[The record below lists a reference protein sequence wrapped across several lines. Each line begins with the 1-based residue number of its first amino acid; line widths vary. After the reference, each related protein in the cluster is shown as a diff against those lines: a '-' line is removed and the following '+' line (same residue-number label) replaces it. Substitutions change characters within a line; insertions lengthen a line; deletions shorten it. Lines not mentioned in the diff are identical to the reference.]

1 MRARG
6 DQQIQILFEVSRDLL
21 AVIGP
26 DRLVAA
32 ANPAWERVLGRTP
45 ESLVGTSLLDLI
57 HPDDLPTTVDLVNRV
72 TAGEF
77 EFPQIENRY
86 RHVDGTWRWLR
97 WSSVTARH
105 SDGFTYVAAHDFTAE
120 RAAISEAREA
130 VSRMERSQRV
140 AHVGSW
146 ERDLRTRK
154 LTYSPEMYNIL
165 GLDPERG
172 DEPLGLRALLPRI
185 NPQHHHRVHEAI
197 EKLFS
202 EPGVHELEYE
212 MVVPHGRVIWTLLE
226 LDRDAAG
233 EPLVLRGTSQD
244 ITELRQN
251 ERRLEAAERVAGIG
265 SFELQPAT
273 GHVVWSPGTY
283 GVYDR
288 DPAEGPIGIDS
299 FWETVNADDPNTRRH
314 VRTPVDEG
322 TTEWEMEF
330 PWLDRKGRQ
339 RILLS
344 RGETDTH
351 GEVELVRGTVQ
362 DVTRDRRIR
371 RQQQEIARLGQLA
384 LAGTDLRLLF
394 DEVCRVTLDAL
405 GADMVTVLAL
415 QSDGSLARAA
425 SLGVPNVPTRQGGI
439 AIEADQPSLVR
450 VAMERGEPTMV
461 RDWSQER
468 EIPYRG
474 LLKEQGLR
482 GTMVLPISGR
492 DEPWGALT
500 AHTFAPISDD
510 AETAIAFLGALGSFL
525 ATAIERARHETEI
538 AALATLR
545 GRLVAE
551 NLEAEERVRQR
562 ISEQLHDGALQDLL
576 AARQDLVEAATAESS
591 DAMRTEML
599 GYAREGVERAVKLL
613 REAVHA
619 LHPVVLQH
627 GGLEAAMQAAA
638 DQAARQGG
646 FRAEVT
652 VDPAATGLRD
662 ELVMSLARE
671 LLNNCAKHAQAE
683 HVNVLVGRDDGVVLL
698 EVADDGVGL
707 DRHAVEQ
714 APLNGHIGL
723 ASLAQR
729 VEAVGGTLALD
740 DGASGGG
747 TTVVARLPIG

>member
-1 MRARG
+1 MSPHSS
-6 DQQIQILFEVSRDLL
+6 QQIRILFEVSRDLL

-26 DRLVAA
+26 DRLVES
-32 ANPAWERVLGRTP
+32 ANPAWERVLGRSP
-45 ESLVGTSLLDLI
+45 ESLIGTSLMDLV
-57 HPDDLPTTVDLVNRV
+57 HPDDLPKTADLVARLRS
-72 TAGEF
+72 GETDL
-77 EFPQIENRY
+77 PPLENRY
-86 RHVDGTWRWLR
+86 RHVDGSWRWLR
-97 WSSVTARH
+97 WSSVTAH
-105 SDGFTYVAAHDFTAE
+105 HEDGFTYVAAHDFTAE
-120 RAAISEAREA
+120 RAAMTEARSA

-146 ERDLRTRK
+146 ERDLRTRR

-165 GLDPERG
+165 ALDPER

-185 NPQHHHRVHEAI
+185 SPQHHHRVHEALD
-197 EKLFS
+197 KLFA

-212 MVVPHGRVIWTLLE
+212 MVQPRGRVIWTLLE
-226 LDRDAAG
+226 LDRDASG
-233 EPLVLRGTSQD
+233 QPTMLRGTSQD
-244 ITELRQN
+244 ITTLREN

-265 SFELQPAT
+265 SFELHPAT
-273 GHVVWSPGTY
+273 GFVVWSPGTY
-283 GVYDR
+283 RVYDR
-288 DPAEGPIGIDS
+288 DPSEGPIGLEA
-299 FWETVNADDPNTRRH
+299 FWETIPEDDPNLRR
-314 VRTPVDEG
+314 VVSEQEG
-322 TTEWEMEF
+322 EVTQWELEY
-330 PWLDRKGRQ
+330 PWLDSKGRQ

-344 RGETDTH
+344 RGETDHH
-351 GEVELVRGTVQ
+351 GDEEIVRGTVM
-362 DVTRDRRIR
+362 DVTRDRGIR

-394 DEVCRVTLDAL
+394 EEVCRVTLDAL
-405 GADMVTVLAL
+405 GTDMVAILAL
-415 QSDGSLARAA
+415 QSDGSFARAA
-425 SLGVPNVPTRQGGI
+425 SLGVPNMPTMHGGI
-439 AIEADQPSLVR
+439 AIPHDRESLVR
-450 VAMERGEPTMV
+450 VAMERGEPMV
-461 RDWSQER
+461 VPDWEQET
-468 EIPYRG
+468 ELPYTG
-474 LLKEQGLR
+474 ILKEYGLR
-482 GTMVLPISGR
+482 CTMVLPIHGR
-492 DEPWGALT
+492 GEPWGALT
-500 AHTFAPISDD
+500 AHTYAPGVEDP
-510 AETAIAFLGALGSFL
+510 ETNIAFLGALGSFL

-576 AARQDLVEAATAESS
+576 AARQDLVEAATEESS

-683 HVNVLVGRDDGVVLL
+683 HVNVLVGREDGMVLL

-707 DRHAVEQ
+707 DPRAVEQ
-714 APLNGHIGL
+714 APMNGHIGL

-729 VEAVGGTLALD
+729 VEAVGGTLALGE
-740 DGASGGG
+740 GASGGG
-747 TTVVARLPIG
+747 TTVAARLPIG

>member
-1 MRARG
+1 VTPHDG
-6 DQQIQILFEVSRDLL
+6 QQIRILFEVSRDLL

-32 ANPAWERVLGRTP
+32 ANPAWERVLGRSP
-45 ESLVGTSLLDLI
+45 ESLIGTSLMDLV
-57 HPDDLPTTVDLVNRV
+57 HPDDLPRTADLVARLRS
-72 TAGEF
+72 GEADLQ
-77 EFPQIENRY
+77 PLENRY
-86 RHVDGTWRWLR
+86 RHVDGSWRWLR
-97 WSSVTARH
+97 WSSVTSRH
-105 SDGFTYVAAHDFTAE
+105 EEGFTYVAAHDFTAE
-120 RAAISEAREA
+120 REAMTEAREA
-130 VSRMERSQRV
+130 VARMERSQRV

-165 GLDPERG
+165 GLDPER
-172 DEPLGLRALLPRI
+172 EAPLGLRALLPRI
-185 NPQHHHRVHEAI
+185 SPQHHHRVHEALD
-197 EKLFS
+197 KLFAQ
-202 EPGVHELEYE
+202 PGVHELEYE
-212 MVVPHGRVIWTLLE
+212 MVQPRGRVIWTLLE
-226 LDRDAAG
+226 LDRDADG
-233 EPLVLRGTSQD
+233 RPTILRGTSQD
-244 ITELRQN
+244 ITTLREN

-265 SFELQPAT
+265 SFELHPAT
-273 GHVVWSPGTY
+273 GFVVWSSGTY
-283 GVYDR
+283 RVYDR
-288 DPAEGPIGIDS
+288 DPSEGPIGLEA
-299 FWETVNADDPNTRRH
+299 FWETLPDDDPNLRR
-314 VRTPVDEG
+314 VVSEREG
-322 TTEWEMEF
+322 ELTQWEMEY

-344 RGETDTH
+344 RGETDH
-351 GEVELVRGTVQ
+351 RGGVEIVRGTVM
-362 DVTRDRRIR
+362 DVTRDRGIR

-384 LAGTDLRLLF
+384 LAGTDLRQLF
-394 DEVCRVTLDAL
+394 EEVCRVTRDTL
-405 GADMVTVLAL
+405 GADMVTILAL
-415 QSDGSLARAA
+415 QSDGSYARAA
-425 SLGVPNVPTRQGGI
+425 SLGVPNVPAVQGGT
-439 AIEADQPSLVR
+439 AIPHDRESLVR
-450 VAMERGEPTMV
+450 IAVERGEPMV
-461 RDWSQER
+461 VPDWEL
-468 EIPYRG
+468 ETELPYTG
-474 LLKEQGLR
+474 ILKEHGLR
-482 GTMVLPISGR
+482 CTMVLPIHGR
-492 DEPWGALT
+492 GEPWGALT
-500 AHTFAPISDD
+500 AHTYAPGIDD
-510 AETAIAFLGALGSFL
+510 PETSIAFLGALGSFL

-576 AARQDLVEAATAESS
+576 AARQDLVEAATDEAS

-638 DQAARQGG
+638 HQAARQGG

-683 HVNVLVGRDDGVVLL
+683 HVNVLVSRDDGIVLL

-707 DRHAVEQ
+707 DPRAVEQ
-714 APLNGHIGL
+714 APMNGHIGL

-729 VEAVGGTLALD
+729 VEAVGGTLAL
-740 DGASGGG
+740 GEGTSGGG
-747 TTVVARLPIG
+747 TTVAARLPIG

>member
-1 MRARG
+1 MRNRTA
-6 DQQIQILFEVSRDLL
+6 QQIQILFEVSRDLL

-45 ESLVGTSLLDLI
+45 ASLVGTSLLDLI
-57 HPDDLPTTVDLVNRV
+57 HPDDLVPTGDLVNRLR
-72 TAGEF
+72 AGEVDL
-77 EFPQIENRY
+77 PPIENRY

-97 WSSVTARH
+97 WSSVTAQH
-105 SDGFTYVAAHDFTAE
+105 EEGFTYVAAHDFTSE
-120 RAAISEAREA
+120 RAAIHEAREA
-130 VSRMERSQRV
+130 VARMERSQRV

-146 ERDLRTRK
+146 ERDLRTRRLK
-154 LTYSPEMYNIL
+154 YSAEMYNIL
-165 GLDPERG
+165 HLDPER

-185 NPQHHHRVHEAI
+185 HPQHHHRVHEAL

-202 EPGVHELEYE
+202 ETGVHELEYE
-212 MVVPHGRVIWTLLE
+212 MLQPQGRVIWTMLE
-226 LDRDAAG
+226 VDRDADG
-233 EPLVLRGTSQD
+233 EPTILRGTSQD
-244 ITELRQN
+244 VTELREN
-251 ERRLEAAERVAGIG
+251 ERRLQAAEQVAGMG
-265 SFELQPAT
+265 SFEMHPST
-273 GHVVWSPGTY
+273 GFVVWSPGTY
-283 GVYDR
+283 RVFDR
-288 DPAEGPIGIDS
+288 DPAEGPIDVAT
-299 FWETVNADDPNTRRH
+299 FWERISQDDPDLRQANRVTEH
-314 VRTPVDEG
+314 G
-322 TTEWEMEF
+322 TAWELEY
-330 PWLDRKGRQ
+330 PWLDSDGQQ

-344 RGETDTH
+344 RGETDRH
-351 GEVELVRGTVQ
+351 GEVEIVRGTVQ

-394 DEVCRVTLDAL
+394 DEVCRVTIESL
-405 GADMVTVLAL
+405 GTDMVTILAR
-415 QSDGSLARAA
+415 QADGSFARAA
-425 SLGVPNVPTRQGGI
+425 SLGVPNVPNRQGGI
-439 AIEADQPSLVR
+439 AIEAGRPSVVR
-450 VAMERGEPTMV
+450 VAIDRGEPV
-461 RDWSQER
+461 IVPDWEL
-468 EIPYRG
+468 ETEMPYTG
-474 LLKEQGLR
+474 ALKEYGLR
-482 GTMVLPISGR
+482 CSVVLPISGR
-492 DEPWGALT
+492 EEPWGALT
-500 AHTFAPISDD
+500 AHTYAPGIEDP
-510 AETAIAFLGALGSFL
+510 ETNIAFLGALGSFL

-576 AARQDLVEAATAESS
+576 AARQDLVEAASAESS

-671 LLNNCAKHAQAE
+671 LLNNCAKHAQAD
-683 HVNVLVGRDDGVVLL
+683 HVNVLVGREDGEVLL

-707 DRHAVEQ
+707 DPHAVEQ

-729 VEAVGGTLALD
+729 VEAVGGTFTLG
-740 DGASGGG
+740 DGAADGG